1 MLAGLLILTGSP
13 ALANRLQVAP
23 TLIEIA
29 PGRPAEAIWLTNPG
43 QAAVPVQ
50 VRVFRW
56 DQRDGTDRLDPTE
69 ELIVSP
75 SQVVI
80 APGQRQLI
88 RILRE
93 GEAPGSEASYRILVD
108 ELVGLS
114 QTEEPPK
121 GLQFRLRYSIPV
133 FVAPRSG
140 SSHSSLPSLS
150 SLSSLSPFSS
160 ASSDPSA
167 SAASS
172 GASSASATFGAP
184 HDSGPRLAAA
194 LRRDPASDASLLEID
209 NAGRGRA
216 RLAEVSLLA
225 PGKAPVELSP
235 GLLGYVLAGQSMRW
249 PVEMPGT
256 AKSKPLELKV
266 RVNGET
272 APRLIPV
279 RVIEA
284 R

>member
-1 MLAGLLILTGSP
+1 MPSQKSASRPTRGPRRRTLKRLAAPLVASLLMLAGPP

-29 PGRPAEAIWLTNPG
+29 AGRPAEAIWLTNPG

-56 DQRDGTDRLDPTE
+56 DQHDGNEKLAPTE

-93 GEAPGSEASYRILVD
+93 GEAPATEISYRILVD
-108 ELVGLS
+108 ELVGLGPA
-114 QTEEPPK
+114 EEQPK

-133 FVAPRSG
+133 FVAPQIA
-140 SSHSSLPSLS
+140 P
-150 SLSSLSPFSS
+150 P
-160 ASSDPSA
+160 
-167 SAASS
+167 AASTE
-172 GASSASATFGAP
+172 A
-184 HDSGPRLAAA
+184 GPRLVAA
-194 LRRDPASDASLLEID
+194 LRRDATSQASMLEID
-209 NAGRGRA
+209 NEGHGRA
-216 RLAEVSLLA
+216 RLAEVSLVA

-235 GLLGYVLAGQSMRW
+235 GLLGYVLSGQSMRW
-249 PVEMPGT
+249 PVELPPP
-256 AKSKPLELKV
+256 AKSKQLELKV

-272 APRLIPV
+272 SPRLIPV